1 MVKWEIGI
9 GKAASDDLDNISFPP
24 TPTSCSD
31 SVFYYYGILIRKL
44 SKSFYV
50 PSNMTL

>member
-9 GKAASDDLDNISFPP
+9 DKAASDDLDGISFPP

-31 SVFYYYGILIRKL
+31 SAFYYYGILITKL
-44 SKSFYV
+44 FK
-50 PSNMTL
+50 